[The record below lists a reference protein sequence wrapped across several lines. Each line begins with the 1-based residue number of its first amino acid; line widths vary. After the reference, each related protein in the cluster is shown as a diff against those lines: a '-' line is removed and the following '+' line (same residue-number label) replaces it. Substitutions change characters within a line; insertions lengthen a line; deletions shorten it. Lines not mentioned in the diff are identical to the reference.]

1 MNSVKCLEFPPQ
13 PSVPILNQM
22 DKEKL
27 LTKTH
32 GGALYHDNSA
42 DNKELTGKAYF
53 FHERALENK
62 KEKRQLLT
70 NVNWLSPILLP
81 SHSKR

>member
-1 MNSVKCLEFPPQ
+1 
-13 PSVPILNQM
+13 M

-62 KEKRQLLT
+62 KEKEGGEGEKYKKKKIK
-70 NVNWLSPILLP
+70 N
-81 SHSKR
+81 